1 MENASVKGKMMHAY
15 RSHTCAQLNKAQV
28 GETVR
33 LSGWVHR
40 VRDHGGVLFIDL
52 RDHYGITQVLADSDS
67 PAFAALEKVRAEWVI
82 RIDGRVKARDASLI
96 NPKIP
101 TGEIEVYALEVEVL
115 GPVDGE
121 LPLPVFGDLEYPE
134 ETRLTYR
141 FLDLRRQG
149 MHDNMILRS
158 NVVRWLR
165 NAMWDQGFNEF
176 QTPIITASSP
186 EGARDFLVP
195 SRLHPGKFYALPQAP
210 QQFKQL
216 IQVAGFDRYFQI
228 APCFRDEDP
237 RADRSPTDF
246 YQLDIEMS
254 FVTQDDVFAAV
265 QPVLQGLFEHF
276 GKGRKVYGDWPRIA
290 YRDALKWYG
299 SDKPDLR
306 NPIKMQDVSE
316 HFRGSGFAI
325 FAKLLEQE
333 GTEVRAIPAPT
344 GGSRKFADRMNA
356 FAQKEGLP
364 GMGYI
369 FWRKKE
375 LEPEVR
381 AQLSKD
387 IEIAMQQAFSVFDAP
402 VSNATTAAIAQF
414 GRTRVGKSIIA
425 STVGEQA
432 AKSGKFSLL
441 EGDKYSQVA
450 KALWLAMNPIE
461 APVVVPQM
469 VEAAGPIAKALGPE
483 RCEALRMQLDLV
495 EGDAV
500 FFLAGKAE
508 QFESVA
514 GRARNE
520 IGRELGLTE
529 QDSFRFAWIVDF
541 PMYEKTDDG
550 KIDFSHNPFS
560 MPQGGLE
567 ALNGDPLQVYA
578 YQYDLACNGYEV
590 ISGGIRNHKPEIMYK
605 AFELAGYPNSEVD
618 KRFGGMVKAFKYG
631 APPHGGCAAGID
643 RLVMLLA
650 DTTNIREVIM
660 FPMNQRAEDLLMNAP
675 SEPTNEQLREL
686 RLRVVPKE
694 S

>member
-1 MENASVKGKMMHAY
+1 MMHAY
-15 RSHTCAQLNKAQV
+15 RSHTCAALNTSNV

-52 RDHYGITQVLADSDS
+52 RDHYGITQVLCDGDS
-67 PAFAALEKVRAEWVI
+67 PAFAALEKVRAEWVV
-82 RIDGRVKARDASLI
+82 RVDGRVKARDASLV
-96 NPKIP
+96 NAKIP
-101 TGEIEVYALEVEVL
+101 TGEIEVYVTEVEVL
-115 GPVDGE
+115 GAAEE
-121 LPLPVFGDLEYPE
+121 LPLPVFGDTEYPE

-141 FLDLRRQG
+141 FLDLRRDT
-149 MHDNMILRS
+149 MHQNMMLRS

-165 NAMWDQGFNEF
+165 NAMWDQGFTEF

-265 QPVLQGLFEHF
+265 QPVLQGLFEQF
-276 GKGRKVYGDWPRIA
+276 GKGRKVYSDWPRIA
-290 YRDALKWYG
+290 YRDSLKWYG

-306 NPIKMQDVSE
+306 NPIRMQDVSE

-325 FAKLLEQE
+325 FAKLLEQQ
-333 GTEVRAIPAPT
+333 GNEVRAIPAPK
-344 GGSRKFADRMNA
+344 GPSGEPVGRKFCDRMNA
-356 FAQKEGLP
+356 FAQQQGLP

-369 FWRKKE
+369 FWRE
-375 LEPEVR
+375 AE
-381 AQLSKD
+381 D
-387 IEIAMQQAFSVFDAP
+387 
-402 VSNATTAAIAQF
+402 
-414 GRTRVGKSIIA
+414 G
-425 STVGEQA
+425 
-432 AKSGKFSLL
+432 SG
-441 EGDKYSQVA
+441 
-450 KALWLAMNPIE
+450 M
-461 APVVVPQM
+461 
-469 VEAAGPIAKALGPE
+469 EAAGPLAKNIGPE
-483 RCEALRMQLDLV
+483 RTEAIRVQLGL
-495 EGDAV
+495 EKGDAA
-500 FFLAGKAE
+500 FFLGGKPE
-508 QFESVA
+508 NFEAIA
-514 GRARNE
+514 GRARNV
-520 IGRELGLTE
+520 IGEELGLTE

-541 PMYEKTDDG
+541 PMYEKTDEG

-567 ALNGDPLQVYA
+567 ALSGDPLKVYA

-650 DTTNIREVIM
+650 DTQNIREVIM

-675 SEPTNEQLREL
+675 SDPTLQQLREL
-686 RLRVVPKE
+686 NLRVVPKD